1 MLSEIFKL
9 FHNCHGVISQR
20 KKTHA
25 FSSTKTVC
33 LFTVWGSWWR
43 SPQCRRV
50 KNQEQLVHLGSQLCK
65 LVFLHLS
72 CYKYTTRGE
81 DTEAIPMLLKK
92 LKALLPTLKKKNF
105 FLQAKQEKEGGREGG
120 KVSLNIRNLI
130 GARLVNKEHPGLYN
144 TCQKLN
150 KQTNNPN
157 LTLPFIFF
165 LSLILVLVPSEI
177 KALSLAEVTAICRW
191 TPVGSRSPAWEP
203 LFLGGV

>member
-1 MLSEIFKL
+1 MGLYLK
-9 FHNCHGVISQR
+9 G

-33 LFTVWGSWWR
+33 LFTVWGSRWR

-50 KNQEQLVHLGSQLCK
+50 KNQEQLVHLRSQLCK
-65 LVFLHLS
+65 LVFPHLS

-92 LKALLPTLKKKNF
+92 LKAFLPTLKKKKKK
-105 FLQAKQEKEGGREGG
+105 LQAQQEKEGGREGG

-130 GARLVNKEHPGLYN
+130 GARLINKEHPGLYN

-150 KQTNNPN
+150 KQANNPN

-177 KALSLAEVTAICRW
+177 KALSLAEVTAICR
-191 TPVGSRSPAWEP
+191 
-203 LFLGGV
+203 